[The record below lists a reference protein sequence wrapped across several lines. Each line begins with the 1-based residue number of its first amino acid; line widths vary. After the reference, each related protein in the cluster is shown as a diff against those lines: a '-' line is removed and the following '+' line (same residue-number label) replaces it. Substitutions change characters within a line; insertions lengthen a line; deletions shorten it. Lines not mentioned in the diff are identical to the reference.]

1 MLIRAELI
9 TPAADQV
16 VTLLEAK
23 LHLRVAHDDED
34 ALISAF
40 IDAATDHLDGLTG
53 TLGIALGPQTWRA
66 TYTEGSD
73 TDCLPI
79 GPVVSREDP
88 VTADGETTVN
98 FVAGYPLGIPPAI
111 RAAILLHVGTLYLNR
126 EQEAEKWQPTRVYEA
141 LLAPYR
147 RWI

>member
-1 MLIRAELI
+1 MLIRAELV
-9 TPAADQV
+9 TPPADQV
-16 VTLLEAK
+16 VSLGDAK
-23 LHLRVAHDDED
+23 LHLRVMHDDED
-34 ALISAF
+34 MLIAGL

-66 TYTEGSD
+66 TFTAGSD
-73 TDCLPI
+73 TECLPI

-88 VTADGETTVN
+88 VTANGETTVE

-111 RAAILLHVGTLYLNR
+111 KSAILLHIGTLYQNR
-126 EQEAEKWQPTRVYEA
+126 EQEADKWQPTRAYEA

-147 RWI
+147 RWT